1 MAVEHECKNCKK
13 TFIGKVNGKY
23 CSKKCKKEFEKTT
36 PAYKEAQR
44 SYDKKRRERMRLANA
59 QRNQGKCCRNCQVDL
74 SRFPRAKFF
83 CSRRC
88 QQQFYNATQRA
99 RESKMR
105 YEQNNK
111 ERLRQWR
118 LSKGLAGKLQKRI
131 QRKYANANSP
141 KATARVC
148 GVCKN
153 EFVGTSEFCSGR
165 CYSKNYRTTLA
176 GKKAHARYY
185 EKIKS
190 DSERL
195 SYQREYG
202 KKYRNRPGEAARRRE
217 RDKKYSEACW
227 YIAKSA
233 GIPKN
238 ESELIEL
245 AKLSLRLKRVLRGN
259 KDE

>member
-1 MAVEHECKNCKK
+1 MECTCKNCEK

-59 QRNQGKCCRNCQVDL
+59 QRNQGKFCRNCQVDL
-74 SRFPRAKFF
+74 SGFPRAKFF

-88 QQQFYNATQRA
+88 QQKFYNATQRG
-99 RESKMR
+99 RESKKL
-105 YEQNNK
+105 YEQKNK
-111 ERLRQWR
+111 EKRRQWH
-118 LSKGLAGKLQKRI
+118 LSQCIAGKLRKRI
-131 QRKYANANSP
+131 QRKYTNANSP
-141 KATARVC
+141 KATTRVC

-153 EFVGTSEFCSGR
+153 EFVGATEFCSGR

-190 DSERL
+190 DSKRL
-195 SYQREYG
+195 SYKREYS
-202 KKYRNRPGEAARRRE
+202 KKYRNRPGEADRRRE

-233 GIPKN
+233 GIPKG

-245 AKLSLRLKRVLRGN
+245 AKLSLRLKRVLREK